1 MNLKNLRRRTIA
13 FGALLAIAL
22 LIWVVQSET
31 GVTMCSPIM
40 SNNQASLDAQS
51 WALRTPMSRS
61 RSEIAAAGLDGK
73 VYVTGGISFFHITAR
88 TEIYDVASDEWTTG
102 APLPRRLHHV
112 AMATCE
118 GRVFASG
125 GYTRLNF
132 THDQQPMLWEYDVQ
146 ENRWLEEAALPHPLG
161 EHAMTCVN
169 DRLYLVGGREVTG
182 ITSAIW
188 QYDLAEQAWSK
199 TTDMPTPRH
208 SAAVAVLDEWIYV
221 MGGRNGTQGAQ
232 LDAVEAY
239 HLVEERWE
247 TRSPLP
253 IGRGGHAAATLNGRI
268 HVFGGERFDSGEV
281 LAAHH
286 TYDAIDDDW
295 QDALP
300 LATPRHG
307 LAAEVVD
314 DQIYAIGGGCRYGLH
329 TIYSTTGTVQ
339 AYRP

>member
-1 MNLKNLRRRTIA
+1 MNLTKPKRRTI
-13 FGALLAIAL
+13 FLVALLAIGL
-22 LIWVVQSET
+22 LIWVVQAET
-31 GVTMCSPIM
+31 GMTMCSPIM
-40 SNNQASLDAQS
+40 SHNQAGSEAGS
-51 WALRTPMSRS
+51 WGLRAPMSRS
-61 RSEIAAAGLDGK
+61 RSEIAAAALDGK

-88 TEIYDVASDEWTTG
+88 TEVYDVEQDEWTTV

-118 GRVFASG
+118 GQVFASG
-125 GYTRLNF
+125 GYTSLGF
-132 THDQQPMLWEYDVQ
+132 AHDEQPTLWRYDVQ
-146 ENRWLEEAALPHPLG
+146 ANSWLKEAALPHPLG
-161 EHAMTCVN
+161 EHVMTCMN
-169 DRLYLVGGREVTG
+169 DRLYLVGGREQTG

-188 QYDLAEQAWSK
+188 QYELPTQAWSK

-208 SAAVAVLDEWIYV
+208 SAAVAVLDEWMYV
-221 MGGRNGTQGAQ
+221 MGGRNSTQGAQ
-232 LDAVEAY
+232 LDMVEAY
-239 HLVEERWE
+239 NSVEDRWE

-253 IGRGGHAAATLNGRI
+253 IGRGGHAAVALNGRI
-268 HVFGGERFDSGEV
+268 HLFGGERFDSGEV

-286 TYDAIDDDW
+286 TYDPTDDRW
-295 QDALP
+295 HDAPP

-339 AYRP
+339 VYGP